1 MVRPRWHD
9 VLVIMGIVVLLSAGV
24 WALWADD
31 VRDLLHLGPGRGA
44 GSAEPL
50 PSSTSGGQT

>member
-9 VLVIMGIVVLLSAGV
+9 VLIIVGIVVLLSAGI

-31 VRDLLHLGPGRGA
+31 VRDLLHLGPGSGA
-44 GSAEPL
+44 GSSESL
-50 PSSTSGGQT
+50 PAATSGGQT

>member
-9 VLVIMGIVVLLSAGV
+9 VLIITGIVVLLSAGIM
-24 WALWADD
+24 ALWADD

-44 GSAEPL
+44 GSGTPL
-50 PSSTSGGQT
+50 PSETSGGQT

>member
-9 VLVIMGIVVLLSAGV
+9 VLIITGIVLLLTAGV

-31 VRDLLHLGPGRGA
+31 VRDLLHLGPGSGE
-44 GSAEPL
+44 GSSDSVPAT
-50 PSSTSGGQT
+50 TSGGQT